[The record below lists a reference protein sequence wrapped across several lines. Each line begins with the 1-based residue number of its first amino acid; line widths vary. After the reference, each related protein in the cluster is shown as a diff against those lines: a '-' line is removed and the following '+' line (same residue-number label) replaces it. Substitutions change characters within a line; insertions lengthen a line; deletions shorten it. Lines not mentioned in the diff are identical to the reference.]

1 MKCKGRVEPLT
12 PPNGRCSRSECGIFQ
27 RLDKCSVQVSAK
39 LYFQHGET
47 KEPKSLFAFGAMVA
61 KLAGNE
67 DVSMEELL
75 SQPMFQTVDFDS
87 DVITGFTVANETQV

>member
-1 MKCKGRVEPLT
+1 MT

-61 KLAGNE
+61 KLAGKSVPE
-67 DVSMEELL
+67 DISMEELL

-87 DVITGFTVANETQV
+87 DVITGFTVANETEV